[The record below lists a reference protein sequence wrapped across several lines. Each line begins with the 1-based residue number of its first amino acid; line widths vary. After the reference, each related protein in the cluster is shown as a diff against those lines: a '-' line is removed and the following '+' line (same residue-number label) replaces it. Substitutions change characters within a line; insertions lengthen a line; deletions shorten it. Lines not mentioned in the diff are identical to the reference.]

1 MSLGS
6 RRKARALALQV
17 LYAQDVSAV
26 AGAGEGGDKLDQAVA
41 TYGDRFELDVDPE
54 AREFAQVLVRAASR
68 EPAAVDAA
76 ITAAS
81 RNWRLE
87 RMAKVDRNIL
97 RLAVGELQN
106 VPETPVKVVINEAVE
121 LAKRFGTA
129 ESPAFVNGVL
139 DRVAHGLGRQDADRP
154 DPDKPETDKPETDK
168 RETDKPDSDGG
179 GA

>member
-1 MSLGS
+1 MSIGS

-17 LYAQDVSAV
+17 LYAQDLA
-26 AGAGEGGDKLDQAVA
+26 AMAGEKLDDAVA
-41 TYGDRFELDVDPE
+41 TYGERFELDVDPE
-54 AREFAQVLVRAASR
+54 AREFAQVLTRAASR
-68 EPAAVDAA
+68 DPAAVDAA

-139 DRVAHGLGRQDADRP
+139 DRVAHGLDRP
-154 DPDKPETDKPETDK
+154 DEGAPP
-168 RETDKPDSDGG
+168 GG
-179 GA
+179 QPPSEVPPSGGDV